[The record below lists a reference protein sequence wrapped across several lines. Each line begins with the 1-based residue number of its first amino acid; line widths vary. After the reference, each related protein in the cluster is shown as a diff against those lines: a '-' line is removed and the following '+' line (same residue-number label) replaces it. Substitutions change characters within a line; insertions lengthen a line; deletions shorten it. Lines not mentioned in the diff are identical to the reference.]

1 MALLRSGP
9 LSTYKLKRNYIRTVY
24 VQSIYVQFI
33 QASLCTLS
41 FFVLVCLCIEK
52 YIIDLHCKIC

>member
-9 LSTYKLKRNYIRTVY
+9 LSTYKLKRNYIYSVCTV
-24 VQSIYVQFI
+24 YVQFI